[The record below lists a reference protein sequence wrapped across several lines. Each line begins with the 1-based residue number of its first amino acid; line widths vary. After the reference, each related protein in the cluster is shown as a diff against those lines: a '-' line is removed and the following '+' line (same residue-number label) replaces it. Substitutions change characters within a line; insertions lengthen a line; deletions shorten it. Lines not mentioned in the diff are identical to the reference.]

1 MNDDQLL
8 LEKLAATDVC
18 PPGSALPEDARS
30 RDVALAEIERRVG
43 MQTRERPQQ
52 MVPEHRMSRGLLVA
66 AVAFIAVLV
75 VGTATL
81 FWPTRSG
88 GPDVVDEPTTTVA
101 PATTTTVPATT
112 LPAATPPAESS
123 APTTTVPSKPASLEI
138 SWERVPEQAALED
151 GWIAAV
157 TPGGPGYVA
166 VGGTVG
172 CSDPLS
178 RNCRR
183 DAAVWV
189 SADGLA
195 WERVDSPSFR
205 GEVTREV
212 ADGDPLD
219 GNQYMN
225 DIALGPGGLV
235 AVGAAPLVDL
245 DQAAGS
251 LDRPGIWISPDGR
264 QWERLPHDE
273 DLFGGVV
280 ELSRIVAFGDLLVAV
295 AEPKA
300 FVSLD
305 GTDWEQVNVDPSSTG
320 AVLDLAVWNETLVA
334 VGYSQVDPDV
344 DPRPAVWISDD
355 GFDWTMVEDPD
366 LMSAFGQLQGVGG
379 NAAGLVALGTDSGW
393 VTAWRSE
400 DGNDWT
406 VAYEPLD
413 DREWDLTARTVLSVG
428 TGTGGIED
436 DLILINGM
444 VKLWGTADGG
454 RQWYSV
460 GEFNGGAV
468 EVLAGPSP
476 AVFNTVNQA
485 LVDGDQ
491 LLVFGKVV
499 TYSGTEPIG
508 GACYTETPGWCRAD
522 AAIWV
527 GTWEN
532 P

>member
-1 MNDDQLL
+1 MTKLDQ
-8 LEKLAATDVC
+8 
-18 PPGSALPEDARS
+18 ARIRMQEADPVPS
-30 RDVALAEIERRVG
+30 LHAISDELVASVRMRIDAEIAGTESMPVAEAVGTERG
-43 MQTRERPQQ
+43 
-52 MVPEHRMSRGLLVA
+52 SRGRP
-66 AVAFIAVLV
+66 VLV
-75 VGTATL
+75 VAAAFAATIL
-81 FWPTRSG
+81 IIGGIGLLRSEDPTVG
-88 GPDVVDEPTTTVA
+88 DVATTVS
-101 PATTTTVPATT
+101 ATVTTVPPQTT

-123 APTTTVPSKPASLEI
+123 VATTTPTPPKPASLEI
-138 SWERVPEQAALED
+138 SWERVPEQTALED

-157 TPGGPGYVA
+157 APGGPGYVA

-195 WERVDSPSFR
+195 WERIESQSFR

-225 DIALGPGGLV
+225 DIALGPDGLV

-245 DQAAGS
+245 DQAAGY

-273 DLFGGVV
+273 DLFGGVA
-280 ELSRIVAFGDLLVAV
+280 ELSRVVAFGDLLVAV
-295 AEPKA
+295 AETKA
-300 FVSLD
+300 WVSRD

-320 AVLDLAVWNETLVA
+320 TVFDVAVWNETLVA

-344 DPRPAVWISDD
+344 DPHPAVWTSDD
-355 GFDWTMVEDPD
+355 GFDWTTVEDTN
-366 LMSAFGQLQGVGG
+366 LTNASGQLQGVGG
-379 NAAGLVALGTDSGW
+379 NAAGLVALGTDGGW

-400 DGNDWT
+400 NGRNWS
-406 VAYEPLD
+406 VASEPLD
-413 DREWDLTARTVLSVG
+413 DREWDNTARTALSVG
-428 TGTGGIED
+428 SGTGGIED

-444 VKLWGTADGG
+444 AKLWGTADGG
-454 RQWYSV
+454 QQWYSV
-460 GEFNGGAV
+460 GEFDGGSI

-491 LLVFGKVV
+491 LLAFGKVV

-508 GACYTETPGWCRAD
+508 GSCYTDVPGWCRAD